1 MGDVRTRLAEISS
14 EKREHFL
21 REVPRLW
28 LEGRQV
34 KKLCRLLT
42 DFEFIEAKINH
53 SKFGVQALIED
64 YDLIDDSELLTHPQ
78 YKTETVKALKLIQG
92 ALRLSAH
99 ILNEDT
105 KQLAWQ
111 LSGRLLHFETPE
123 IQVLLQQISQTKTT
137 CLRPLTASLTPPGG
151 ALVRTLSGHSDWVKA
166 VAVTADGKYV
176 ISGSGDSTL
185 KVWNWQAGEEVRTLA
200 GHSERVLAVAI
211 TPDGKYVISA
221 SRDKTIKVWN
231 WQTGEEVRTLTS
243 HSDWVFALA
252 VTPDGK
258 YLISGST
265 DKTIKVWN
273 IETGEILYTLKG
285 HWREVR
291 AVAVTPDG
299 KKVISG
305 SEDNTL
311 KVWNLKTGRLLFTL
325 RGHSHWVT
333 SVAVTPDGKKVI
345 SGSIDKTLKV
355 WNLHKRIGFFTYIRN
370 LIQKRQIF
378 KLAGDNHWSIRYF
391 ILICNL
397 ITRRQLFTFTNHQDM
412 VWAVTVTP
420 NSKQII
426 SGSWDKTIKVWNL
439 KTGNELFTLTGHNQS
454 LMDVVVTPDG
464 KQVISAS
471 SDKTIKVWNLEKAES
486 IFTRTEE
493 CNVNTGYIE
502 SIKKIAIT
510 PNGKLAIS
518 CGEDGLKFW
527 NLQTREKL
535 SSYNRRSLNNLAVT
549 HNRKLVISDWGEL
562 EVYNFETEE
571 IFNIQGIN
579 LIENYYALAVTPDGK
594 QAISNCRFRTIQVWN
609 LNKKKIFL
617 EKFIPFILFIIW
629 MISFCLIIIK
639 ALINCGRV
647 NWVNSIAVSPD
658 GKWVISGSS
667 DKKIKVWSLYKW
679 QGFFKLLQNLIPAK
693 QMFTLTG
700 HGDSVNALAV
710 TPDSNRLISGSND
723 KTIKVWSLETAK
735 ELFTLIGHTD
745 WVNDVAVTPNG
756 KCVISASSDHTLKVW
771 DLKTQKIIASFT
783 GESSINCCAVAPDG
797 VTIVAGEESGRL
809 HFLRLEGME
818 V

>member
-1 MGDVRTRLAEISS
+1 
-14 EKREHFL
+14 
-21 REVPRLW
+21 
-28 LEGRQV
+28 
-34 KKLCRLLT
+34 
-42 DFEFIEAKINH
+42 
-53 SKFGVQALIED
+53 VQTLIED
-64 YDLIDDSELLTHPQ
+64 YDLIDDAELLTHPEYDAQ
-78 YKTETVKALKLIQG
+78 TVKALKLIQG

-99 ILNEDT
+99 ILIQDT

-111 LSGRLLHFETPE
+111 LSGRLLHFDAPE
-123 IQVLLQQISQTKTT
+123 IQELLQQIPQTKII

-151 ALVRTLSGHSDWVKA
+151 ALVRTLSGHSDSVYA
-166 VAVTADGKYV
+166 VAVTPDGKYV
-176 ISGSGDSTL
+176 ISGSDDSTL
-185 KVWNWQAGEEVRTLA
+185 KVWNWQAGQEVRTLA
-200 GHSERVLAVAI
+200 GHSDCVLAVAI

-221 SRDKTIKVWN
+221 SMDKIIKVWN

-243 HSDWVFALA
+243 HNHWVFALA

-305 SEDNTL
+305 SIDNTL

-325 RGHSHWVT
+325 RGHSHWIT

-345 SGSIDKTLKV
+345 SGSRDNTLKV
-355 WNLHKRIGFFTYIRN
+355 WNLDKKIGFFTYIRN
-370 LIQKRQIF
+370 LIAKRQIF

-397 ITRRQLFTFTNHQDM
+397 ITRRQLFTLTNHQDII
-412 VWAVTVTP
+412 WAVTVTP

-426 SGSWDKTIKVWNL
+426 SGSWDKTIRVWNL
-439 KTGNELFTLTGHNQS
+439 ETGNELFTLTGHDQS

-471 SDKTIKVWNLEKAES
+471 SDKTIKVWNLENAES
-486 IFTRTEE
+486 NFTSTEGY
-493 CNVNTGYIE
+493 NVNTAHIK

-510 PNGKLAIS
+510 PDGKLAIS

-535 SSYNRRSLNNLAVT
+535 YSYNRHYLNNLAVT
-549 HNRKLVISDWGEL
+549 FNRKLVISSWGQL
-562 EVYNFETEE
+562 EVYNFEKREN
-571 IFNIQGIN
+571 FNIQGIN
-579 LIENYYALAVTPDGK
+579 IFEYYSAIAVTPNGK
-594 QAISNCRFRTIQVWN
+594 QAISNCMHRTIVFWN
-609 LNKKKIFL
+609 LKKQNKFL
-617 EKFIPFILFIIW
+617 QKHYLLIH
-629 MISFCLIIIK
+629 IIIFMIIFPLILIK
-639 ALINCGRV
+639 NLINLGRQ
-647 NWVNSIAVSPD
+647 NGVNSIAVTPD

-679 QGFFKLLQNLIPAK
+679 EGFFKLLQNLIPAK

-700 HGDSVNALAV
+700 HGDRVNALAV

-797 VTIVAGEESGRL
+797 VTIVAGEASGRL
-809 HFLRLEGME
+809 HFLRLEGIE
-818 V
+818 A